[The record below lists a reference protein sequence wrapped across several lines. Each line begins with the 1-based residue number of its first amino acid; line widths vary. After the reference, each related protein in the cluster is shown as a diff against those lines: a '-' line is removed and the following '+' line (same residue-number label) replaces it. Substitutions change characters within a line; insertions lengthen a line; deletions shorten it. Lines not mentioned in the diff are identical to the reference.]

1 HKTLRFGSVVEDDIM
16 ISKRRMAAGWDERPW
31 PVRLLMS
38 AMSVRLALLGLLAL
52 ASTVSAAGKPN
63 FVFILCDDLG
73 YGDVKANN
81 ENGKIATPHMDR
93 MARQGM
99 RFTDAHSSS
108 AVCSPTRYGV
118 MTGRYNWRSRLQSG
132 VLGGLSPRLIEEG
145 RMTVASMLR
154 DQGYQTAAV
163 GKWHLGM
170 DWVKFPGKS
179 VSELN
184 IETPDQMASVDYS
197 KPIANSPTS
206 VGFDYYFGISASLD
220 MVPYCFIEDNHVT
233 ANPTEM
239 MKLAMNAG
247 AKKMEFTRE
256 GPGAPGFTGE
266 EVLPTITR
274 KAVQI
279 ITANAIHKDRPFFLY
294 LPLNSPHTP
303 ILPSKEWQGKSG
315 INLYADYVMETDD
328 AIGQVMKA
336 IEDGGLADNTVVVF
350 TSDNGCSPS
359 ADYPTLLK
367 AGHNP
372 SYVFRGT
379 KADIFD
385 GGHRVPFIVQWPGV
399 VKAGAV
405 CNQTVCLLDFMAT
418 AADITGFKLPEN
430 AAEDS
435 VSLLPLLKGNG
446 DKPVR
451 EAIVHHSING
461 SFSIRQGQWKLE
473 LCPDSGGWS
482 DPRPAPANAP
492 ATAKERAKA
501 LVAGLPPIQLYDMTT
516 DIGEQTN
523 VEAGHPEVVKHLI
536 KLLQKYVADGRS
548 TPGAKQKNTV
558 EPDIWMYALWDH
570 SNPD

>member
-1 HKTLRFGSVVEDDIM
+1 MSI
-16 ISKRRMAAGWDERPW
+16 
-31 PVRLLMS
+31 RLL
-38 AMSVRLALLGLLAL
+38 VPGLLFL
-52 ASTVSAAGKPN
+52 VSMAGAATKPN

-93 MARQGM
+93 IAERGM

-132 VLGGLSPRLIEEG
+132 VLGGLSPRLIEDG
-145 RMTVASMLR
+145 RMTVASMLKQ
-154 DQGYQTAAV
+154 QGYKTDMV

-170 DWVKFPGKS
+170 DWVKLPGKE
-179 VSELN
+179 VSALN
-184 IETPDQMASVDYS
+184 IETPEQVDSVDYS
-197 KPIANSPTS
+197 KPIANTPTS
-206 VGFDYYFGISASLD
+206 VGFDSYFGISASLD
-220 MVPYCFIEDNHVT
+220 MVPYCFIENDHVT
-233 ANPTEM
+233 ANPTEKL
-239 MKLAMNAG
+239 KLAMNAAG
-247 AKKMEFTRE
+247 KKNSFTRE

-266 EVLPTITR
+266 AVLPTLTQR
-274 KAVQI
+274 AVKVI
-279 ITANAIHKDRPFFLY
+279 GDHAKHKDEAFFLY
-294 LPLNSPHTP
+294 LPLNAPHTP
-303 ILPSKEWQGKSG
+303 ILPTKEWQGRSG
-315 INLYADYVMETDD
+315 ISLYADFVMETDD

-336 IEDGGLADNTVVVF
+336 LDDSGLADNTVVVL

-359 ADYPTLLK
+359 ADFPTLAK

-372 SYVFRGT
+372 SYIFRGT

-385 GGHRVPFIVQWPGV
+385 GGHRVPFMVQWPSV
-399 VKAGAV
+399 VKAGSQ
-405 CNQTVCLLDFMAT
+405 CDQTVCLLDFMAT
-418 AADITGFKLPEN
+418 VAEITGFKLPDN

-435 VSLLPLLKGNG
+435 VSLVPLLQGAT

-482 DPRPAPANAP
+482 EPRPAAENAP
-492 ATAKERAKA
+492 PKAREKAKE
-501 LVAGLPPIQLYDMTT
+501 LVAGLPAIQLYDMSS
-516 DIGEQTN
+516 DVGEKTN
-523 VEAGHPEVVKHLI
+523 VVKAHPDVVKHLL
-536 KLLQKYVADGRS
+536 KLLQKYVDEGRS
-548 TPGAKQKNTV
+548 TPGAPQKNTGA
-558 EPDIWMYALWDH
+558 PNIWKYAKWDA